1 MKIRMLLQ
9 KGFCFNV
16 CRYDPLVSR
25 KSAQSCP
32 HARNLTMQIF
42 TRHHIFTM
50 IILDN
55 LIINEAKEWVTI
67 QKKPTVWKQDS
78 SSSSEYKRNYWQ
90 KINHDDYERNV
101 DYNLPSKLISVSN
114 N

>member
-1 MKIRMLLQ
+1 M
-9 KGFCFNV
+9 
-16 CRYDPLVSR
+16 YDPLVSR

-42 TRHHIFTM
+42 TRQQYHIFT
-50 IILDN
+50 IIVLN
-55 LIINEAKEWVTI
+55 FKLVISQAWIPLPVE
-67 QKKPTVWKQDS
+67 KKPTVWKQDS